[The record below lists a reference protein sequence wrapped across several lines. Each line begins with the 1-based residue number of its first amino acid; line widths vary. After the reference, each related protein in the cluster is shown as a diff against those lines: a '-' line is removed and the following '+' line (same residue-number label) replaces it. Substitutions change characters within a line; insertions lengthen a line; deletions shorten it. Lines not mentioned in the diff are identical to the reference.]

1 MKSNARLKQLDVF
14 DYFNIPK
21 IYLMMDMNKSICVQ
35 VICYICASSFVVLSK
50 MFQDMLCWRKISY
63 VKFCSKSQPCNYHR

>member
-21 IYLMMDMNKSICVQ
+21 IYLMMDLNKSICVQ
-35 VICYICASSFVVLSK
+35 VICYICAASFVVLCK
-50 MFQDMLCWRKISY
+50 MFQDMLCWKKRFY
-63 VKFCSKSQPCNYHR
+63 VKFCSKSQACNYHR

>member
-35 VICYICASSFVVLSK
+35 VICYICASSFGLL
-50 MFQDMLCWRKISY
+50 LCYLKCFKICY
-63 VKFCSKSQPCNYHR
+63 VGGKYLM